1 MNKET
6 RIQKIDEIINRD
18 KNNPFNKI
26 EIPWEDDLVTM
37 NVYKIPLDLL
47 VYNKYNGRILSRTK
61 SLETQSHSIDEYSE
75 EGKKVIERLLWDSKP
90 VRNRKTQ
97 KNIADFGQQKVGI
110 ITKDGIIID
119 GNRRAMLLNDI
130 QNEGILSSK
139 KYDKKYDYFKAVVL
153 PVTLNE
159 NPLEI
164 EKLETS
170 FQMGEDQKLG
180 YNATEKY
187 LKAKELYNRL
197 TTGKEFTPDNI
208 DENAITKIADWMGE
222 QKSEIKKYLSTMSIM
237 DEYLFY
243 LEYDGVY
250 TQLDNREDQFLN
262 LDKWLNNFYGEDSK
276 KPFDGYFDSD
286 VDKLKEI
293 AFDYIRLRGSNSAK
307 PNYDG
312 KEFRNLAEGQRENH
326 FFGDKQIWESFIS
339 KHDEIRNA
347 IPKEPDID
355 INSNDL
361 KSHLDDRD
369 NKYFD
374 SSKFDGKNS
383 AFLENLK
390 DHKQNIYYNREAE
403 APEKLVKKASQAFSA
418 IKQNHRAYT
427 KTEVQNLVK
436 DLALQVTTSMS
447 NKSPLRLLQHIE
459 TLVKSI
465 ELDNVSESE
474 LDEVQKTAKEINK
487 LLYPIYK

>member
-18 KNNPFNKI
+18 KENPFNKI

-61 SLETQSHSIDEYSE
+61 SLETQSHSIDEYSG

-90 VRNRKTQ
+90 DRNRKTQ
-97 KNIADFGQQKVGI
+97 KNIAEFGQQKVGI

-130 QNEGILSSK
+130 QNEGNLSGK

-197 TTGKEFTPDNI
+197 TAGKEFLPDNI
-208 DENAITKIADWMGE
+208 DENAISRIADWMGE
-222 QKSEIKKYLSTMSIM
+222 QKSEIKKYLSTMGVM

-276 KPFDGYFDSD
+276 KPFDGYSDSD

-293 AFDYIRLRGSNSAK
+293 AFDYIRLRGSNPAK

-312 KEFRNLAEGQRENH
+312 KEFRNLADGQSENH
-326 FFGDKQIWESFIS
+326 FFGDKKIWKSFIT
-339 KHDEIRNA
+339 KHDEIRYS
-347 IPKEPDID
+347 IPKEPDIEV
-355 INSNDL
+355 NSNDL

-374 SSKFDGKNS
+374 ASKFDGKNS

-390 DHKQNIYYNREAE
+390 DNKQNIYYNREAE

-418 IKQNHRAYT
+418 IKQNHRAFT
-427 KTEVQNLVK
+427 KPEVQRVVR
-436 DLALQVTTSMS
+436 DLAMQVTDSMLA
-447 NKSPLRLLQHIE
+447 KSPLSLLQHIE
-459 TLVKSI
+459 SLVKSI
-465 ELDNVSESE
+465 ELDNVPKSE
-474 LDEVQKTAKEINK
+474 LEEVQKTAKEINK